1 MRFKTLAIVG
11 IILLGTVTLS
21 VYSSYNKE
29 SAQTDGDIFQ
39 KIEVNNS
46 SFLEVQED
54 WDGFEIIIVDIDKL
68 RKAADDGNLT
78 LNVMGENFEVEIKE
92 KSRLEGENAYFY
104 TGPILGSKDKDS
116 RADLYVGEESLGGSV
131 EPGEPWNVTYNIA
144 PTDKR
149 YNGKIV
155 HVVFMQDWE
164 KQRERLEQAGI
175 DPLQFFL
182 INNDSRKHVMSIE
195 IFDFNNKSV
204 FKENYTINPGDEISS
219 PKIDAELG
227 KYRYEIILD
236 NELTYE
242 AKVHAGFASNLGG
255 SEKLHL
261 TIRDDPDNP
270 IQFVGEI
277 S

>member
-1 MRFKTLAIVG
+1 MGIYFK
-11 IILLGTVTLS
+11 
-21 VYSSYNKE
+21 
-29 SAQTDGDIFQ
+29 